1 MPIEQRMDKKD
12 MDKEDNISYTMEYY
26 PIIEKNEL
34 MLFTATMD
42 GPRDYYTKWRSQIE
56 KDKYHMI
63 SLICDIC
70 GMWNLC
76 MSNLLK
82 KLYKLP
88 YLQNRNRLTDVVNKL
103 MITKRERGEE

>member
-1 MPIEQRMDKKD
+1 MPIVQRLDKKD

-56 KDKYHMI
+56 KDRYH
-63 SLICDIC
+63 DITYMWY
-70 GMWNLC
+70 MWNVESLYVE
-76 MSNLLK
+76 SFK
-82 KLYKLP
+82 KTI
-88 YLQNRNRLTDVVNKL
+88 Q
-103 MITKRERGEE
+103 ITLFTK

>member
-1 MPIEQRMDKKD
+1 
-12 MDKEDNISYTMEYY
+12 
-26 PIIEKNEL
+26 
-34 MLFTATMD
+34 
-42 GPRDYYTKWRSQIE
+42 
-56 KDKYHMI
+56 MI

>member
-42 GPRDYYTKWRSQIE
+42 GPRDYYTK
-56 KDKYHMI
+56 
-63 SLICDIC
+63 
-70 GMWNLC
+70 
-76 MSNLLK
+76 
-82 KLYKLP
+82 
-88 YLQNRNRLTDVVNKL
+88 
-103 MITKRERGEE
+103 